1 MKKIILFT
9 LLLSSCIFLNAQ
21 PPIYLIPNSGSYIF
35 NAPPDFQVLSTN
47 YTCTG
52 KFTPKMLA
60 NNTYTSYVWK
70 FGNGSQATGFNPP
83 VQSFLE
89 RKSYPCSLTI
99 TNNVA
104 YKVLKTLRINSTND
118 TWYNWLTDTKPDYY
132 FEMFYNNQK
141 VFVSNSYDD
150 RNAPVSFTFPDG
162 ILIQQDLRL
171 DIYDYD
177 GEFNADDFLGSII
190 IPANYA
196 GGNISNVASS
206 LSIDITTA
214 SVTTSTYKF
223 NIDVLD
229 PVANIISSPVDCY
242 SFKLSASGFASYK
255 WSTGATTSE
264 IIVQSGKFAVTMTTA
279 DGCVATDTITTNN
292 TLPALPIID
301 CTSSALYCGNYSTSI
316 QWLDKD
322 KKAITGQFNQQFVPK
337 ANGIYYVQYRYSSSC
352 NLISKGVSW
361 PHCKVIT
368 ATQDFT
374 EVSSNEKTCF
384 SPNPTTGIISIRR
397 DIYLVQGANLS
408 IYTMDTKLIYENRN
422 INSSSINLENVAPG
436 AYMAILKNGKNTY
449 RSKIVILKQ

>member
-9 LLLSSCIFLNAQ
+9 LLLSSSILLIAQ
-21 PPIYLIPNSGSYIF
+21 PPIYLTPNRGSYIF

-60 NNTYTSYVWK
+60 NSTYTSYVWK

-83 VQSFLE
+83 VQNFLE

-99 TNNVA
+99 NNNVA

-242 SFKLSASGFASYK
+242 NFKLSASGFASYK

-264 IIVQSGKFAVTMTTA
+264 IIVQSGKFAVTVTTA
-279 DGCVATDTITTNN
+279 DGCVATDTITTNT
-292 TLPALPIID
+292 TLPALPTID

-316 QWLDKD
+316 QWLDKN
-322 KKAITGQFNQQFVPK
+322 KIAITGQTNQQFVPK
-337 ANGIYYVQYRYSSSC
+337 SNGIYYVQYRHSTSC

-361 PHCKVIT
+361 PDCKFIV
-368 ATQDFT
+368 ANEDHVL
-374 EVSSNEKTCF
+374 ELNESSNIFYPIPTHGELNISYKLKLQKNAEF
-384 SPNPTTGIISIRR
+384 SLFS
-397 DIYLVQGANLS
+397 
-408 IYTMDTKLIYENRN
+408 MDGKLIMKK
-422 INSSSINLENVAPG
+422 ILTSHQVDLENTENG
-436 AYMAILKNGKNTY
+436 TYLAILKSYNIVY
-449 RSKIVILKQ
+449 ISKIIILE